1 MNEHVLLSCHLLDA
15 VMCWLLML
23 QWSPNNRLLLFGTS
37 AGEVLIHDSAGELI
51 VSVVYALPFTKSAYY
66 RGKVMQLC
74 WCRLITT
81 FYKLFHPSYH

>member
-37 AGEVLIHDSAGELI
+37 DGEVLIHDSAGELI
-51 VSVVYALPFTKSAYY
+51 VSVVYAFPFTKSAYY
-66 RGKVMQLC
+66 CYKGAIKG
-74 WCRLITT
+74 LIALTAWGDE
-81 FYKLFHPSYH
+81 LD